1 MPDAANNSL
10 ALAVHDLT
18 TLKQDWVRIFEDF
31 SFFQTLFLFAF
42 FAGKYHWLVY
52 KHIHLL
58 NEDAVSWDLIASLQ
72 EYNISDD
79 NLTSEYLLASALLP
93 SEHGR
98 PLVKYLFL

>member
-1 MPDAANNSL
+1 MFLMLRFTFSS
-10 ALAVHDLT
+10 
-18 TLKQDWVRIFEDF
+18 VR
-31 SFFQTLFLFAF
+31 
-42 FAGKYHWLVY
+42 WLVAY
-52 KHIHLL
+52 NSERFRK
-58 NEDAVSWDLIASLQ
+58 DAVSWDLIASLQ